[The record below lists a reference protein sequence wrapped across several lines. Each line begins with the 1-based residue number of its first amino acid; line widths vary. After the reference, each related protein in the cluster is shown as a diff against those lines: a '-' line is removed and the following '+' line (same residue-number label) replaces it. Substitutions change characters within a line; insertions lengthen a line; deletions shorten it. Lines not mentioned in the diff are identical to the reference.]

1 MSKLNKIFQTVPVKI
16 PDRSGF
22 DLSHESLFTTLPGTI
37 TPATCFEVLPG
48 DTFSFGSMMKVTLP
62 PFAVPF
68 MGRVDAAVEAFFV
81 PNRILWRGWQSFITQ
96 NNGTQSVSNGG
107 NPNTVPLSVP
117 VIDASAAVNQPYF
130 SSTSLSHY
138 LGAKT
143 GYGASVYY
151 NALPWLCYHSICDH
165 WYRDENNMKP
175 FFAKNFVPGTYTPGT
190 WELSNVL
197 PHFINS
203 LDAVASPVLS
213 LEPGTALALRD
224 TVDVSIGLGDLRQRC
239 WAKDYFTTMT
249 TRPQAGADS
258 SVSFDTSGSLG
269 SFTIA
274 TLRAANSL
282 QKWLERNNIAGTD
295 YGSQI
300 LAHFGVTPP
309 DAVMDKP
316 VLLGAQRVPVIV
328 GSVENNAG
336 IDSTGGSATANPF
349 EDTIGAAAGFGS
361 AYGKDSLCDEFTAKE
376 HGWIMVMFTLVPH
389 AYYDTGVNRSFL
401 STAYGDFAW
410 PEFASIG
417 DQEVYALEIASNY
430 PQAQGPISLQDIIGY
445 NQRYAHYK
453 HIPDRVA
460 GLVETG
466 QNLSVYALKRG
477 FDNSTLSG
485 GIPQL
490 GKSFLTIPTDYLD
503 QVSNVNSTVSRFGCI
518 VDIYFDIR
526 ALRVL
531 PEYSLP
537 SL

>member
-1 MSKLNKIFQTVPVKI
+1 MSKLNKIFQSVPVKI

-107 NPNTVPLSVP
+107 SVAGIPLSVP
-117 VIDASAAVNQPYF
+117 VIDASASANQPFF

-138 LGAKT
+138 LGVKS

-151 NALPWLCYHSICDH
+151 NALPFLAYHMIADC

-175 FFAKNFVPGTYTPGT
+175 FFVKNALPTSTVPSS
-190 WELSNVL
+190 SNVI
-197 PHFINS
+197 PRVINALS
-203 LDAVASPVLS
+203 VSSATPVLTLDAPVNASTYSPY
-213 LEPGTALALRD
+213 
-224 TVDVSIGLGDLRQRC
+224 VDISIGLGSLRQRC

-309 DAVMDKP
+309 DAVLDKP

-336 IDSTGGSATANPF
+336 VDSTGGSATANPF

-401 STAYGDFAW
+401 STTYGDYAW

-466 QNLSVYALKRG
+466 ENLSVYALKRG
-477 FDNSTLSG
+477 FDNSALSG

-503 QVSNVNSTVSRFGCI
+503 QVSNVNSVVSRFGCI
-518 VDIYFDIR
+518 VDIYFDIK